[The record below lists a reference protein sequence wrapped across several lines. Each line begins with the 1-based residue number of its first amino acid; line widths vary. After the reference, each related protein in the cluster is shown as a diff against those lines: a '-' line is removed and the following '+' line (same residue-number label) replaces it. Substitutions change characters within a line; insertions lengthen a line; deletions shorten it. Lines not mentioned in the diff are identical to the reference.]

1 MKYVRQRERNTM
13 ISLICGL
20 SNMIEINLFTKQTDS
35 QTQKAIY
42 MCTYKYINE
51 SLCCI
56 PEAQYCKS
64 TIVQFLMVLSIFRKL
79 YINYHNKFWI
89 FLSLS
94 KEILPPLAVTPN
106 SLIPPIPR
114 QPLTTNLFYIF
125 KDLPILDIS
134 YTWNHTMCGLLWL
147 AYFT

>member
-1 MKYVRQRERNTM
+1 MKYARQREILYDITYMWTLTYDRNK
-13 ISLICGL
+13 LIYKT
-20 SNMIEINLFTKQTDS
+20 ETDS

-42 MCTYKYINE
+42 MCTYKYITE

-56 PEAQYCKS
+56 PETQYCKS
-64 TIVQFLMVLSIFRKL
+64 TILQFLMVLSIFRKL
-79 YINYHNKFWI
+79 YISYHNQFWI

-94 KEILPPLAVTPN
+94 KEILHPLAVTPN
-106 SLIPPIPR
+106 SLTPPIPR
-114 QPLTTNLFYIF
+114 QPLTPNLFYIF

-147 AYFT
+147 ASFT